1 MERTEL
7 PDFFKELSTLVEDAH
22 RYAKVAGVNFFKQ
35 NFRRQGFLDTSLTP
49 WAKRSLAIGSDRG
62 VLIQSGKLRDSI
74 HAVSRGIDRIIYQ
87 TDPLAYAKIHNE
99 GGYIVVTERMKRYFL
114 YLYMKSTGSMQKRKN
129 GELRQNKANERL
141 STMASFYKSMALK
154 KVGSRI
160 RIPKRQYMGESATFM
175 KQLDTWIASEIDKR
189 FSNI

>member
-49 WAKRSLAIGSDRG
+49 WSKRSLTIGSDRG
-62 VLIQSGKLRDSI
+62 VLIHSGKLRDSI

-99 GGYIVVTERMKRYFL
+99 GGYIVVTERMLPFTKVWH
-114 YLYMKSTGSMQKRKN
+114 
-129 GELRQNKANERL
+129 
-141 STMASFYKSMALK
+141 LK
-154 KVGSRI
+154 K
-160 RIPKRQYMGESATFM
+160 
-175 KQLDTWIASEIDKR
+175 
-189 FSNI
+189 